1 MPASSKD
8 LGALHAQLARV
19 LNQMLEPVE
28 RTVILK
34 EADEDGPAETEV
46 RIEYPSPAVLA
57 VAAKFLKDN
66 SIFSGVDEDEELLR
80 LKKNLAKRG
89 RGPTD
94 ADVEEAV
101 RGVGARLIQ

>member
-1 MPASSKD
+1 MPASSKE

-19 LNQMLEPVE
+19 LNQMLEPVLHAA
-28 RTVILK
+28 IL
-34 EADEDGPAETEV
+34 DEEGEVVKPAWVEF
-46 RIEYPSPAVLA
+46 PSPAVAA

-80 LKKNLAKRG
+80 LKKNLAKKG

-94 ADVEEAV
+94 ADIEEAV
-101 RGVGARLIQ
+101 RGVGARLVQ